1 MRSIIFLL
9 GIVALGSLTAAAKD
23 LSDWGAVQRAK
34 PGTPLHVVIYSGN
47 AVDGELISASDSE
60 LRLDV
65 AADSSGGLVY
75 SRSIPRVEIR
85 EIYKVPIQYE
95 RRLSG
100 SAVLLSSLIGIGVG
114 IGIGAIVD
122 EAHPSAEDPG
132 QGKLIGGV
140 LGTFVGPAAL
150 AVGRLVLNA
159 THHAKLVYRARPNGS
174 ARLPARTS
182 GTGVFATASF
192 GDPVSDSGNCG
203 RTSRRA
209 H

>member
-1 MRSIIFLL
+1 MLVPDRILPAWRKLKCDQSSSLL

-60 LRLDV
+60 LRLDA

-75 SRSIPRVEIR
+75 SCSIPRVEIR
-85 EIYKVPIQYE
+85 EVYKVPIQYE

-114 IGIGAIVD
+114 IGIGAMVD

-132 QGKLIGGV
+132 QGELIGGV

-150 AVGRLVLNA
+150 AVGRLVLN
-159 THHAKLVYRARPNGS
+159 
-174 ARLPARTS
+174 RTIALS
-182 GTGVFATASF
+182 
-192 GDPVSDSGNCG
+192 
-203 RTSRRA
+203 
-209 H
+209 

>member
-60 LRLDV
+60 LRLDA

-85 EIYKVPIQYE
+85 EVYKVPIQYE

-150 AVGRLVLNA
+150 AVGRLVLN
-159 THHAKLVYRARPNGS
+159 
-174 ARLPARTS
+174 RTIALS
-182 GTGVFATASF
+182 
-192 GDPVSDSGNCG
+192 
-203 RTSRRA
+203 
-209 H
+209 